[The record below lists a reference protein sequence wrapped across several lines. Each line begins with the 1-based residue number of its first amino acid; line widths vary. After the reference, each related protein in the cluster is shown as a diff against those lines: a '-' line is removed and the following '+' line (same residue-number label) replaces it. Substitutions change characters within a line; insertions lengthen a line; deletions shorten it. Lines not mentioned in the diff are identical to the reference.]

1 MRTRKLLFPFQAL
14 IVVAGG
20 LIALAVLAIGLTVWG
35 LYADAIED
43 AERNTDNIA
52 IVLAEQTLRSVRS
65 LDIVL
70 DEVRARA
77 GAVAVITPADLQE
90 RLGTERVHDFI
101 AERLA
106 RLPQAEIITI
116 ADDKGRIVNSTQQW
130 PPPDLALAERED
142 FQYLSTHDS
151 RELYVGAPIGR
162 TDGAWSIFFSKRI
175 NGAGGDF
182 VGIVTVGVET
192 TYFQHIYTS
201 VGSLAGQS
209 FLLLRKDGTVLVRH
223 PDIEGR
229 IGRKLPASSPWHRF
243 ATSGGSYRTSG
254 VFDGEARLVTVR
266 PIRGYPLAVDVTML
280 ESAALMKWQRRA
292 TFIGLGTLLAI
303 LCSGFLLRAL
313 ISQFRR
319 LAQSEAS
326 IAEREGRLAD
336 KSHELEAVNLRLDA
350 ALNNMSQGLCMFD
363 KDERL
368 VVCNGRYIQMYGLP
382 DEVARSSCTVRE
394 LVERRAAAGT
404 FSGNADQYVTR
415 LRKQIAEGRSS
426 YITTE
431 LADGRTIA
439 VLNQPMIDGGW
450 VATHEDITER
460 QRSEARIAHM
470 ARHDALTDLANRVL
484 FREKMDDV
492 LARLKHTGE
501 GFAVFIFDLD
511 LFKAVND
518 SLGHPI
524 GDALLKAVALRLQT
538 CTGESH
544 TVGRLGGDEF
554 AIIQTAEGDQ
564 REAAIALA
572 DMLLETIGAPYE
584 IDGHQIVIGI
594 SIGIALAP
602 ADGEDPSELLKN
614 ADLALYRAKSEG
626 RNCYRFFAL
635 EMDTEARLQRALE
648 VDLRNALVRNEFE
661 IHYQV
666 IFDIASHRPCGA
678 EALLRWRHPQH
689 GMVFPDTFIP
699 VAEEIGLIGPLGE
712 WVLRQACA
720 EAARWPA
727 HIRLAVNLSPVQFR
741 SGELVE
747 LVDDA
752 LKTSGL
758 APERLELEITESVL
772 LQKDA
777 GTIAIL
783 YRLTELGV
791 RIVLD
796 DFGTGYSSL
805 SYLRMFPFKKI
816 KIDKSFV
823 AEMPHR
829 ADCAA
834 IVCAV
839 TNLAQSLD
847 MTTTAEGVETWE
859 QFELL
864 HAAGCREA
872 QGYLFSRPC
881 PAWKLD
887 FEWDQKREGRG
898 QGRVA

>member
-14 IVVAGG
+14 IGVAGG
-20 LIALAVLAIGLTVWG
+20 LIGLAVLAIGLTVWG

-43 AERNTDNIA
+43 AERHTDNIA
-52 IVLAEQTLRSVRS
+52 IVLADQTLRSMQS

-70 DEVRARA
+70 DEVKARA
-77 GAVAVITPADLQE
+77 GAVAVITPADFRE

-101 AERLA
+101 TERLA
-106 RLPQAEIITI
+106 RLPQAEIVTI
-116 ADDKGRIVNSTQQW
+116 ADHEGRIVNSTRQW
-130 PPPDLALAERED
+130 PPRDIDLAERED
-142 FQYLSTHDS
+142 FQYLSTHDTPD
-151 RELYVGAPIGR
+151 LYVVAPVIGR
-162 TDGAWSIFFSKRI
+162 TNGAWTLFFSKRI

-192 TYFQHIYTS
+192 RYFQHVYTS

-209 FLLLRKDGTVLVRH
+209 FLLLRRDGTVLVRY
-223 PDIEGR
+223 PDIAGR
-229 IGRKLPASSPWHRF
+229 SGQKLPASSPWHRF
-243 ATSGGSYRTSG
+243 AASGGAYRTEG
-254 VFDGEARLVTVR
+254 VFDREARLVTVR
-266 PIRGYPLAVDVTML
+266 PVRGYPLVVDVTML
-280 ESAALMKWQRRA
+280 ESAALAKWQRRA
-292 TFIGLGTLLAI
+292 TLIGLGTLLAL
-303 LCSGFLLRAL
+303 LCAGFMLRAL
-313 ISQFRR
+313 IR
-319 LAQSEAS
+319 LTESEAS
-326 IAEREGRLAD
+326 IAEREARLAD
-336 KSHELEAVNLRLDA
+336 KSQELEAVNLRLDA

-363 KDERL
+363 KDEKL
-368 VVCNGRYIQMYGLP
+368 VVCNERYTRMYGLP
-382 DEVARSSCTVRE
+382 DNIARSGCTVRD
-394 LVERRAAAGT
+394 LIERRAAAGT
-404 FSGNADQYVTR
+404 FSGDAEQYLAR
-415 LRKQIAEGRSS
+415 LREQIAQGRRS
-426 YITTE
+426 YITNE
-431 LADGRTIA
+431 LGDGRTIA

-484 FREKMDDV
+484 FRERMDDV
-492 LARLKHTGE
+492 LARLDETGE

-511 LFKAVND
+511 LFKSVND

-538 CTGESH
+538 CTDASH

-554 AIIQTAEGDQ
+554 AIIQTEAGDQ
-564 REAAIALA
+564 KAAAIALA
-572 DMLLETIGAPYE
+572 DTLLETVGAPYE

-602 ADGEDPSELLKN
+602 ADGEDASELLKN
-614 ADLALYRAKSEG
+614 ADLALYRAKQEG
-626 RNCYRFFAL
+626 RNGYRFFAL
-635 EMDTEARLQRALE
+635 EMDTEVRLQRALE
-648 VDLRNALVRNEFE
+648 VDLRNALVREEFE
-661 IHYQV
+661 IHYQL
-666 IFDIASHRPCGA
+666 IFDIASHQPCGA

-699 VAEEIGLIGPLGE
+699 VAEEIGLIGALGE

-720 EAARWPA
+720 NATRWPA

-741 SGELVE
+741 GGNLVE
-747 LVDDA
+747 LVADA

-777 GTIAIL
+777 GTLAIL
-783 YRLTELGV
+783 YQLTELGV

-823 AEMPHR
+823 AELSHR

-887 FEWDQKREGRG
+887 FEWDETRET